1 MIEYRKV
8 DGSIVYTW
16 FAIISITGPV
26 FGAIGGGNMTAKL
39 GGYTSEKAINMCIIL
54 AVFCMISAVPIPFVE
69 SYVLVFGLMWFLFF
83 FGAAT
88 MPCATGI
95 MLNTVP

>member
-1 MIEYRKV
+1 MIEYKKV
-8 DGSIVYTW
+8 DESIVYTW

-39 GGYTSEKAINMCIIL
+39 GGYTSEKAFKFVLIL
-54 AVFCMISAVPIPFVE
+54 AVSCMISAIPIPFVE
-69 SYVLVFGLMWFLFF
+69 NTALIFGLLWFLFF

-88 MPCATGI
+88 MPCTTGI